1 MKRNLLLIVLGC
13 VLCICCAERPSYD
26 DAINDIEDLES
37 FEEFARFI
45 LETEGQVSGAAAR
58 CYGEDLPP
66 EFIASRDSFYSIVD
80 KRIVEYRVGH
90 FVEQRTVLY
99 EQAAAV
105 LGTLDNAQAAEA
117 VSALLKR
124 CSAALYIDGQRVCD
138 PPKSVRERYEQ
149 AKRKCEK

>member
-1 MKRNLLLIVLGC
+1 MKRFLLSVVVCGLACIGC
-13 VLCICCAERPSYD
+13 SERPSYD
-26 DAINDIEDLES
+26 DAISDIEDVES
-37 FEEFARFI
+37 FDEFAKFV
-45 LETEGQVSGAAAR
+45 LETEGQVAGAAVR

-90 FVEQRTVLY
+90 FVELRTVLY

-105 LGTLDNAQAAEA
+105 LGTLENAQAADA
-117 VSALLKR
+117 VTALLKR

>member
-1 MKRNLLLIVLGC
+1 MKKTFLLIAFCC
-13 VLCICCAERPSYD
+13 VLCICCSERPSYD
-26 DAINDIEDLES
+26 DAIDDIEDIES
-37 FEEFARFI
+37 YEEFARFI
-45 LETEGQVSGAAAR
+45 FETEGRVAGAATR
-58 CYGEDLPP
+58 CYGEELPAD
-66 EFIASRDSFYSIVD
+66 FIASRDSFYSIVD
-80 KRIVEYRVGH
+80 KRIVGYRRGH

-105 LGTLDNAQAAEA
+105 LGTLESARAADA
-117 VSALLKR
+117 VTALLKR

>member
-1 MKRNLLLIVLGC
+1 MRNLFLSFV
-13 VLCICCAERPSYD
+13 VCCFVCLSCGVHPTYD
-26 DAINDIEDLES
+26 DAIEAIQDIESYED
-37 FEEFARFI
+37 FARFVFA
-45 LETEGQVSGAAAR
+45 TEGRVAGAAAR
-58 CYGEDLPP
+58 CYGEELPA
-66 EFIASRDSFYSIVD
+66 EFITSRDSFYSIVD
-80 KRIVEYRVGH
+80 KRIVGYRVGH

-105 LGTLDNAQAAEA
+105 IAAAENA
-117 VSALLKR
+117 EGVAAIKQLLKR

>member
-1 MKRNLLLIVLGC
+1 MKKTFLLIAFCC
-13 VLCICCAERPSYD
+13 VLCICCSERPSYD
-26 DAINDIEDLES
+26 DAIEEYEDIESYEV
-37 FEEFARFI
+37 FARFI
-45 LETEGQVSGAAAR
+45 FETEGRVAGAAAR
-58 CYGEDLPP
+58 CYGEELPAD
-66 EFIASRDSFYSIVD
+66 FIASRDSFYSIVD
-80 KRIVEYRVGH
+80 KRIVGYRKGH

-105 LGTLDNAQAAEA
+105 IAAAENA
-117 VSALLKR
+117 EGVAAIKQLLKR